1 MKKLFIAAMALA
13 TIVSCSKDDAGDAVL
28 TSKQKSVTVTIQ
40 NSVISGTRATVT
52 GETLSPTAKG
62 GEAGLT
68 KQVGTAGT
76 EDAANGSTETL
87 VADLTKLTI
96 LFANQA
102 GQVLHA
108 MPLVNTADENIH
120 APQDGTNDK
129 NTNYVPGK
137 NDGNKVGGGVY
148 EFHRVPEQVTRVAVI
163 RDVNLTDANTLVGKT
178 LADIQKDAV
187 DESDRNVD
195 VQSIFLYAEGDLG
208 KSDKCYEEIV
218 NGVTT
223 TYYYY
228 TTTLN
233 ILPQYTRFELVSV
246 SCADLGNLN
255 TDVDDE
261 GNPNIA
267 TVGLDHLTLNKFT
280 IPLNGVNYTK
290 TWTADAQNDWTLY
303 GSACKAWDATKD
315 AENPCAKDAKTVITA
330 GENMAWSWNMAPGT
344 LALASNNKPM
354 VLDLTA
360 DSHHMFVNNPAKTV
374 RVVSLNDK
382 ADFALEKGKVYRM
395 ALSFAES
402 NIDETDDQLCVK
414 ATVVISDWTV
424 VLVTPEFGNE

>member
-1 MKKLFIAAMALA
+1 M
-13 TIVSCSKDDAGDAVL
+13 D
-28 TSKQKSVTVTIQ
+28 TSKNLFEFDKSFSKRI
-40 NSVISGTRATVT
+40 IGTD
-52 GETLSPTAKG
+52 
-62 GEAGLT
+62 EAGR
-68 KQVGTAGT
+68 GP
-76 EDAANGSTETL
+76 AA
-87 VADLTKLTI
+87 
-96 LFANQA
+96 
-102 GQVLHA
+102 
-108 MPLVNTADENIH
+108 
-120 APQDGTNDK
+120 
-129 NTNYVPGK
+129 
-137 NDGNKVGGGVY
+137 GGVY

-187 DESDRNVD
+187 DESDLNVD

-208 KSDKCYEEIV
+208 KSDKCYEETTDD
-218 NGVTT
+218 GVTT

-255 TDVDDE
+255 TDKIDGQDD
-261 GNPNIA
+261 IS

-315 AENPCAKDAKTVITA
+315 AKKPCAKDAKTVITA
-330 GENMAWSWNMAPGT
+330 GENMAWSWNMTPGT
-344 LALASNNKPM
+344 LNLAADKKPM

-374 RVVSLNDK
+374 RVVSLNDD
-382 ADFALEKGKVYRM
+382 ANFALEKGKVYRM

-402 NIDETDDQLCVK
+402 NIDKTDDQLCVK

-424 VLVTPEFGNE
+424 VLVTPDFAN